1 MKNMKGHPDEEIE
14 PYLASGNKII
24 LELIQYNEQEFAKY
38 DDLKCDDLLSRL
50 KDNQVNWINLD
61 GLEDRSILKKLAK
74 HFDISPLLLEDIT
87 SESQPKVEEF
97 DGYLFVTMKMLYR
110 IDVGKI
116 IYEQMSFVLG
126 KDYLIT
132 FQEKEGD
139 SFGPFRERIRLS
151 LGQVRKKKA
160 DYLLYRLI
168 DIIVDN
174 YYTILDN
181 IGQRIESTE
190 DEVYNRPTE
199 KEFEK
204 IQKIKKE
211 LIFLRKALYP
221 LRDSVGKLTK
231 GESEFLLDENSHYF
245 QDVYDHIV
253 QLISTLDT
261 YRDLTTGLMDVHI
274 NTINTRM
281 TEVMKVLAIFS
292 AIFMPLTFIAGVYG
306 MNFEK
311 MPEIK
316 WAYGYPF
323 ALALMAM
330 VGYGLVR
337 YFRYKKWM

>member
-1 MKNMKGHPDEEIE
+1 MKTHPEEETEATTPVSGH
-14 PYLASGNKII
+14 KII
-24 LELIQYNEQEFAKY
+24 LELIQYNLEEYSMY
-38 DDLKCDDLLSRL
+38 DNLKCETLIKHL
-50 KDNQVNWINLD
+50 KDDHVNWVNLD
-61 GLEDRSILKKLAK
+61 GLEDRSILKKLGR
-74 HFDISPLLLEDIT
+74 HFGMHSLLIEDIT

-97 DGYLFVTMKMLYR
+97 DNYLFVTMKMLYR
-110 IDVGKI
+110 IDPGKI
-116 IYEQMSFVLG
+116 LYEQMSFVLG
-126 KDYLIT
+126 KNYLLT

-139 SFGPFRERIRLS
+139 SFGPFRERIRLG

-190 DEVYNRPTE
+190 DEVYNRPTA

-211 LIFLRKALYP
+211 LIYLRKALYP
-221 LRDSVGKLTK
+221 LRDAVGKLTK
-231 GESEFLLDENSHYF
+231 GESEFLDPANTHYF
-245 QDVYDHIV
+245 TDVYDHIV

-306 MNFEK
+306 MNFNN
-311 MPEIK
+311 MPELT
-316 WAYGYPF
+316 WTYGYPM
-323 ALALMAM
+323 AMMLMAL

>member
-1 MKNMKGHPDEEIE
+1 MKPHPEEE
-14 PYLASGNKII
+14 VESVQPQSTKII
-24 LELIQYNEQEFAKY
+24 LELIQYSPEEYEKH
-38 DDLKCDDLLSRL
+38 DDLKCDALLAKL
-50 KDNQVNWINLD
+50 KPDHVNWINLD
-61 GLEDRSILKKLAK
+61 GLEDRVTLKKLGK
-74 HFDISPLLLEDIT
+74 HFDMHSLLIEDIT

-97 DGYLFVTMKMLYR
+97 DNYLFVTMKMLYR

-116 IYEQMSFVLG
+116 LYEQMSFVLG
-126 KDYLIT
+126 KNYLLT

-139 SFGPFRERIRLS
+139 AFGPFRERIRLG

-181 IGQRIESTE
+181 IGQRIETTE
-190 DEVYNRPTE
+190 DEVYNRPTA

-211 LIFLRKALYP
+211 LIYLRKALYP
-221 LRDSVGKLTK
+221 LRDAVGKLAK
-231 GESEFLLDENSHYF
+231 GESEFLDPDNNHYF

-306 MNFEK
+306 MNFEF
-311 MPEIK
+311 MPELR
-316 WAYGYPF
+316 WDYGYPLIMVMM
-323 ALALMAM
+323 ALVAF
-330 VGYGLVR
+330 GLVR
-337 YFRYKKWM
+337 YFKYKNWM